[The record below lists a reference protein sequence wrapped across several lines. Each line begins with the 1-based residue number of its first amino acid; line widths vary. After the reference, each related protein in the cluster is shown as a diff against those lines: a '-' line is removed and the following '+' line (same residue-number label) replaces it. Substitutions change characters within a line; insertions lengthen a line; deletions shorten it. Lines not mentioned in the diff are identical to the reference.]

1 MLDRFCLGAAALVAV
16 LSATPAAIA
25 EDLTVGTLAT
35 GTVRWELD
43 TIQHYGLD
51 KAEGF
56 DLKITE
62 LAGNPATQIALA
74 GGEVDAIVS
83 DWLWVA
89 QQRADGKAYVFI
101 PFSTAVGALLVPQD
115 SPAQT
120 LADLKGKKIGIAGGP
135 VDKSWLILRAYARQE
150 TGEDLAAV
158 TEQVFGAP
166 PMIYE
171 AGLSGEV
178 DGAINFWNF
187 LAKMEVHGMRELISV
202 ADAASALGLD
212 PATPLLGY
220 VLTEELVTEKPD
232 LAAALKRA
240 SRAAKDL
247 LLTDDAAW
255 DRLRPIMNAENDA
268 EFAALRDGW
277 RKGVPADA
285 PVDEANAAKVFALMV
300 ELGGEE
306 LLGKVTELPEGIFY
320 KGD

>member
-1 MLDRFCLGAAALVAV
+1 MLDRFRLGAATFVAV
-16 LSATPAAIA
+16 LSLAHAALA
-25 EDLTVGTLAT
+25 EELTVGSLAS

-51 KAEGF
+51 QAEGF

-74 GGEVDAIVS
+74 GNEVDAIVS

-89 QQRADGKAYVFI
+89 QQRSEGKNYVFI
-101 PFSTAVGALLVPQD
+101 PFSTAVGALLVPED
-115 SPAQT
+115 SPAKT

-135 VDKSWLILRAYARQE
+135 VDKSWLILRAYSRQE
-150 TGEDLAAV
+150 TGDDLATV

-178 DGAINFWNF
+178 DGVINFWNF
-187 LAKMEVHGMRELISV
+187 LAKMKVHGMRELITV
-202 ADAASALGLD
+202 AEAATALGLD

-220 VLTEELVTEKPD
+220 VMDERLVQEKPE

-240 SRAAKDL
+240 SRAAKEL

-255 DRLRPIMNAENDA
+255 QRLRPIMNAEGDA
-268 EFAALRDGW
+268 EFAALREGW
-277 RKGVPADA
+277 RQGVPRDA

-300 ELGGEE
+300 EIGGEE
-306 LLGKVTELPEGIFY
+306 LLGGARELPEGVFY
-320 KGD
+320 TGE

>member
-1 MLDRFCLGAAALVAV
+1 MVKKIRRDKMLDRFCLGAAALVAV

-120 LADLKGKKIGIAGGP
+120 
-135 VDKSWLILRAYARQE
+135 
-150 TGEDLAAV
+150 
-158 TEQVFGAP
+158 
-166 PMIYE
+166 
-171 AGLSGEV
+171 
-178 DGAINFWNF
+178 
-187 LAKMEVHGMRELISV
+187 
-202 ADAASALGLD
+202 
-212 PATPLLGY
+212 
-220 VLTEELVTEKPD
+220 
-232 LAAALKRA
+232 
-240 SRAAKDL
+240 
-247 LLTDDAAW
+247 
-255 DRLRPIMNAENDA
+255 
-268 EFAALRDGW
+268 
-277 RKGVPADA
+277 
-285 PVDEANAAKVFALMV
+285 
-300 ELGGEE
+300 
-306 LLGKVTELPEGIFY
+306 
-320 KGD
+320 